1 MLAGDDEEQDV
12 YILGVEE
19 PIKKFSGKVIA
30 VVKRF
35 DDVENKWVAAQDGK
49 DYTKAEIEQMTDF
62 QERYYK
68 TEIIKD

>member
-12 YILGVEE
+12 YILGIGE
-19 PIKKFSGKVIA
+19 PIETFSGKVIA

-49 DYTKAEIEQMTDF
+49 NYTKAEIKQIIDF
-62 QERYYK
+62 QERNYK
-68 TEIIKD
+68 TEVLK